1 MEALKSLQKCFAA
14 GSGVYSSAELLLAFP
29 TLEELSTQTFQIQ

>member
-14 GSGVYSSAELLLAFP
+14 GSDLFFPKLLLAFP
-29 TLEELSTQTFQIQ
+29 TLEELPTQTFQIQ